1 MKYLVIIKIK
11 TPSNYDVESGVWE
24 IETES
29 ADEAIKIAV
38 DQEKRAYGDNYLYT
52 IFTKAIEYKDGEC
65 PNFREEM
72 DKANREFYKEF
83 AGAEIAKELNHIGAQ
98 LSHIASNGPSDY
110 ISEDNSRSERLMRLT
125 MAASIVTLIL
135 SVSGL
140 LIRLL
145 ATTRVIISIRSFR
158 RALAGASRQS
168 VKTFSPR
175 RVRT

>member
-1 MKYLVIIKIK
+1 MKYLVIIKFK
-11 TPSNYDVESGVWE
+11 MPSNYDMEAGVWE

-38 DQEKRAYGDNYLYT
+38 EQEKRAYGDDYLYT

-72 DKANREFYKEF
+72 DKADREFYKEF
-83 AGAEIAKELNHIGAQ
+83 AGTEIAKELNNIGVQ
-98 LSHIASNGPSDY
+98 LGYIASNGSSDR
-110 ISEDNSRSERLMRLT
+110 ISNDDLRSERLMRLT

-145 ATTRVIISIRSFR
+145 
-158 RALAGASRQS
+158 G
-168 VKTFSPR
+168 
-175 RVRT
+175 